1 MMRGAFVSAAIMA
14 SLLSLALAAQP
25 LIHKCSMSYEPLL
38 PPSSRHPLGTD
49 PVGRDAL
56 CELVAGI
63 GASVEAGFA
72 ALASSLLVLF
82 ASLAAGVSD
91 KAGRLVDSL
100 AALGAGLPRMSL
112 LMMLALVTRLSPVE
126 IGLLIGFL
134 ASLQGARAAATRA
147 RQVARSLYVEAARAI
162 GAPRHRI
169 VLRHIA
175 PNSWSSIA
183 SYASIASSAAVYAE
197 AGLSMLG
204 LGSPATPSLGKVA
217 SLVLLTPGAIL
228 TEAGLAQL
236 LAALA
241 TVAILALLVHEA
253 VSLLSRERL
262 G

>member
-1 MMRGAFVSAAIMA
+1 MRHGVLVSAVIMA
-14 SLLSLALAAQP
+14 SLLSLALASQ
-25 LIHKCSMSYEPLL
+25 LLLHKCPMSYEPLL
-38 PPSSRHPLGTD
+38 PPSSKHPLGTD
-49 PVGRDAL
+49 PVGRDAS

-63 GASVEAGFA
+63 RASVEAGFA

-112 LMMLALVTRLSPVE
+112 LMMLALVTRLSPTE
-126 IGLLIGFL
+126 IGLLIGLL

-147 RQVARSLYVEAARAI
+147 RQIARSLYVEAARAI

-241 TVAILALLVHEA
+241 TVATLALLIHEA
-253 VSLLSRERL
+253 VSLLGGERL